1 MDLGSNRRHGS
12 MKSAALTGTQICR
25 VQRFQ
30 NDVPAKAGLNM
41 FSSEHHLVCMDH
53 LKFFPS
59 VNAMTGGEEDAE
71 VWERMLRSAAYGGDL
86 KGKQKV
92 VLEEYH

>member
-1 MDLGSNRRHGS
+1 MLTAVSPQATHLHAGKRSLTIMKPWRR
-12 MKSAALTGTQICR
+12 
-25 VQRFQ
+25 